1 MKLLRR
7 NLLAGISASLLSV
20 FGQAGAEAAAGP
32 TIKAKKVGQRIVFR
46 GYTYVCIKSKGKLIW
61 KKGAKVLTPSPSATP
76 SASPTPTPTPS
87 QSASVAPLTF
97 VAKVSE
103 VGMGQTKIVVV
114 KPASGASFSVALTR
128 TSGAIVVVSAMC
140 THLGCTVAAA
150 GSELQ
155 CPCHGSAF
163 NPDSGAVINGP
174 ATLPLRKYISSEE
187 AGSIFIRL

>member
-32 TIKAKKVGQRIVFR
+32 TIKATKVGQRIVFR

-61 KKGAKVLTPSPSATP
+61 KKGAKVQTPSTP
-76 SASPTPTPTPS
+76 SASPKPSPS

-103 VGMGQTKIVVV
+103 VGQGQTKIVVV
-114 KPASGASFSVALTR
+114 KPATGASFSVAVTH
-128 TSGAIVVVSAMC
+128 TSGSIVVVSATC
-140 THLGCTVAAA
+140 THLGCTVTAA

-163 NPDSGAVINGP
+163 NPESGAVNNGP
-174 ATLPLRKYISSEE
+174 AVLPLRKYISSED
-187 AGSIFIRL
+187 AGSIYIKI

>member
-32 TIKAKKVGQRIVFR
+32 TIKATKVGQRIVFR

-76 SASPTPTPTPS
+76 SASPKPTPTPS

-97 VAKVSE
+97 VTKVSE
-103 VGMGQTKIVVV
+103 VGMGQTEIVVV
-114 KPASGASFSVALTR
+114 KPATGASFSVAVTH
-128 TSGAIVVVSAMC
+128 TSGAIVVVSATC
-140 THLGCTVAAA
+140 THRGCTVIAA
-150 GSELQ
+150 SRELQ

-163 NPDSGAVINGP
+163 NPANGAVINGP
-174 ATLPLRKYISSEE
+174 AELPLRTFISSEV
-187 AGSIFIRL
+187 AGSIYIKI